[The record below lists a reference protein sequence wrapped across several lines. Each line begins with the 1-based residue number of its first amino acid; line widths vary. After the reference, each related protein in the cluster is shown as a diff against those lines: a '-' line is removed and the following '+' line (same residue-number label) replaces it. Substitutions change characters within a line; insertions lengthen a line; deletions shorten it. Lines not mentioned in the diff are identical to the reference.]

1 MQIGTPIFDRFACYG
16 YNLSYTNYQLTYSDS
31 YSGLLNSALP
41 IISDFPYAISMLAT
55 FDSLLMDNYH
65 AYMLTLELYTVAIY
79 CLPNGRCKIFYSHG
93 RDLLGK
99 LWDPFATCTS
109 IEIDS
114 LMNLVQH
121 FQNICAQTSVTYE
134 IKMC

>member
-1 MQIGTPIFDRFACYG
+1 M
-16 YNLSYTNYQLTYSDS
+16 

-41 IISDFPYAISMLAT
+41 IISDFPYVISMLAA
-55 FDSLLMDNYH
+55 FDSLLMDNCH
-65 AYMLTLELYTVAIY
+65 AYILTLELYSVAIY
-79 CLPNGRCKIFYSHG
+79 CLQHIQ
-93 RDLLGK
+93 
-99 LWDPFATCTS
+99 CTS

>member
-1 MQIGTPIFDRFACYG
+1 M
-16 YNLSYTNYQLTYSDS
+16 TYSDS

-41 IISDFPYAISMLAT
+41 LIADFPHVISMLAA

-65 AYMLTLELYTVAIY
+65 AYILAVELYTVAIY
-79 CLPNGRCKIFYSHG
+79 CLPNVRFKMFDSHG
-93 RDLLGK
+93 RDLLGMGAICNMY
-99 LWDPFATCTS
+99 FN
-109 IEIDS
+109 IEINS